1 MTNHRIKT
9 LKIWIFACFVVLG
22 FFFGFNVVL
31 VIYPILG
38 SSIDMT
44 YAFLFFANNLLELGL
59 LIVVF
64 LLLRTLDSLKLQ
76 QVSTREFFLNENF
89 VFNETVF
96 KNQVAR
102 RLRRHK
108 DRKYGVV
115 AVLNVKDLNSEI
127 LTLYGADEVK
137 EINEIIFNV
146 LRTAITDWKKY
157 VFAFSLLDSFLIY
170 KDTDDAESFYSEL
183 RAISEE
189 IQKKVRDNG
198 TLPAITIL
206 IGAYRVQ
213 PNDMVDQAIQRA
225 SYASKYNVTTR
236 FSSDVMAFSPD
247 LMGESDN
254 ERDLSYELLRAID
267 EGQLEIYYQ
276 PKFDLKNKRFYGA
289 EALIRWNH
297 PSRGILPPA
306 LFIPFAEE
314 SGSIVDIDHYVFRHV
329 CQDISRWGKDK
340 KRLLKISANLSRK
353 TVYDPTLLAF
363 FDKTIKEYN
372 VNPLLLNMELTESL
386 AARDTIFLSTVI
398 RQIKAMG
405 ISTSIDDFGVGYSS
419 FSSLKKIPFDI
430 LKIDKSFIDDIEVDK
445 KSRDLVECVIN
456 LGHALSMSVI
466 AEGVQTEK
474 QVEIL
479 RKMNL
484 DAIQGFYYS
493 KALSNFDYQK
503 FLEANPFEKKK
514 DGGTEI

>member
-9 LKIWIFACFVVLG
+9 LKIWIIVGFVLLG
-22 FFFGFNVVL
+22 FFFGTTVVL
-31 VIYPILG
+31 MVYPVLG
-38 SSIDMT
+38 NAIDFT
-44 YAFLFFANNLLELGL
+44 YAVLFFVDNAISLVCMV
-59 LIVVF
+59 VVF
-64 LLLRTLDSLKLQ
+64 LLLRTRDALKLQ
-76 QVSTREFFLNENF
+76 VLSTREFFLNENF
-89 VFNETVF
+89 VYNETVF
-96 KNQVAR
+96 KSQVAK

-108 DRKYGVV
+108 GKKYGIV
-115 AVLNVKDLNSEI
+115 AIINVKDLNSEI
-127 LTLYGADEVK
+127 LSLYGADEVK
-137 EINEIIFNV
+137 EINEIIFDV
-146 LRTAITDWKKY
+146 LRTSITDWKKY
-157 VFAFSLLDSFLIY
+157 VFAFSLLDSFLVY

-183 RAISEE
+183 RAMSDN

-206 IGAYRVQ
+206 IGTYAVQ
-213 PNDMVDQAIQRA
+213 PNDVVDQAIQRA

-236 FSSDVMAFSPD
+236 FSSDVMSFSPD

-276 PKFDLKNKRFYGA
+276 PKYDLKNKRFYGA

-297 PSRGILPPA
+297 PSRGVLPPA

-329 CQDISRWGKDK
+329 CQDISRWSKDK
-340 KRLLKISANLSRK
+340 KRLLKISVNLSRK
-353 TVYDPTLLAF
+353 TVYDPTLLSF
-363 FDKTIKEYN
+363 FDRTVKEYN

-405 ISTSIDDFGVGYSS
+405 LSTSIDDFGVGYSS
-419 FSSLKKIPFDI
+419 FSSLKKIPFDN
-430 LKIDKSFIDDIEVDK
+430 LKIDKSFIDDIEIDK

-456 LGHALSMSVI
+456 LAHALSMTVI

-484 DAIQGFYYS
+484 DAIQGYYYS

-503 FLEANPFEKKK
+503 FLETNPFEKKK
-514 DGGTEI
+514 DGGSDL

>member
-1 MTNHRIKT
+1 MTKRKIKN
-9 LKIWIFACFVVLG
+9 LKISIFACFAIGAILLG
-22 FFFGFNVVL
+22 LNVVL
-31 VIYPILG
+31 VIYPFLG
-38 SSIDMT
+38 NGINST
-44 YAFLFFANNLLELGL
+44 YAILFFANNFLELGF
-59 LIVVF
+59 LIIVFF
-64 LLLRTLDSLKLQ
+64 LLRKLDSLKQ
-76 QVSTREFFLNENF
+76 QQISTREFFLNENF
-89 VFNETVF
+89 VYNETVF
-96 KNQVAR
+96 KTQVAK

-108 DRKYGVV
+108 GQKYGLV

-146 LRTAITDWKKY
+146 LRVAITDLKKY

-170 KDTDDAESFYSEL
+170 EDTADDESFFAEL
-183 RAISEE
+183 RTISDQ

-225 SYASKYNVTTR
+225 AYASKYNVTTR

-247 LMGESDN
+247 LMGDSDS

-276 PKFDLKNKRFYGA
+276 PKFDLKNKRFFGA

-297 PSRGILPPA
+297 PSRGVLPPA

-329 CQDISRWGKDK
+329 CQDISRWSKDK
-340 KRLLKISANLSRK
+340 KRLLKISLNLSRK

-405 ISTSIDDFGVGYSS
+405 IFTSIDDFGVGYSS

-430 LKIDKSFIDDIEVDK
+430 LKIDKSFIDDIEIDK
-445 KSRDLVECVIN
+445 KSRDLVDCVIS

-484 DAIQGFYYS
+484 DAIQGYYYS

-514 DGGTEI
+514 EGGNDQ

>member
-1 MTNHRIKT
+1 
-9 LKIWIFACFVVLG
+9 
-22 FFFGFNVVL
+22 
-31 VIYPILG
+31 
-38 SSIDMT
+38 
-44 YAFLFFANNLLELGL
+44 
-59 LIVVF
+59 
-64 LLLRTLDSLKLQ
+64 
-76 QVSTREFFLNENF
+76 
-89 VFNETVF
+89 
-96 KNQVAR
+96 
-102 RLRRHK
+102 
-108 DRKYGVV
+108 
-115 AVLNVKDLNSEI
+115 
-127 LTLYGADEVK
+127 
-137 EINEIIFNV
+137 
-146 LRTAITDWKKY
+146 
-157 VFAFSLLDSFLIY
+157 
-170 KDTDDAESFYSEL
+170 
-183 RAISEE
+183 
-189 IQKKVRDNG
+189 
-198 TLPAITIL
+198 
-206 IGAYRVQ
+206 
-213 PNDMVDQAIQRA
+213 MVDQAIQRA

-430 LKIDKSFIDDIEVDK
+430 LKIDKS
-445 KSRDLVECVIN
+445 
-456 LGHALSMSVI
+456 LSMSVI